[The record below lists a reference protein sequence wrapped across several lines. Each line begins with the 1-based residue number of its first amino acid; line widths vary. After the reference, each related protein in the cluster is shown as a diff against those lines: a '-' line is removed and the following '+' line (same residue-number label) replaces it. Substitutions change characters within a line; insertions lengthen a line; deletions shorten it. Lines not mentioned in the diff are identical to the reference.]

1 MRLRMTSELS
11 KLLRSLPVVSVVE
24 SQVGNHVYLG
34 HGVIQTG
41 LLAYPAI
48 VRVFLTGDGKL
59 VASVKS
65 EAAKIEIEQFFT
77 TEEEREQFPKAVK
90 RVIQA
95 SLN

>member
-1 MRLRMTSELS
+1 MTNELS
-11 KLLRSLPVVSVVE
+11 KLLRSLPVISVVE

-34 HGVIQTG
+34 HGMIRTG
-41 LLAYPAI
+41 LLMYPATI
-48 VRVFLTGDGKL
+48 RVFLTGDGKL

-77 TEEEREQFPKAVK
+77 TEEERERFPKMVE

>member
-1 MRLRMTSELS
+1 MTDELS
-11 KLLRSLPVVSVVE
+11 KLLKSLPVVSVIE

-34 HGVIQTG
+34 HGIIKTG
-41 LLAYPAI
+41 FMMYPATI
-48 VRVFLTGDGKL
+48 RVFLTDDGKL

-65 EAAKIEIEQFFT
+65 DKAGIEVEQFFT
-77 TEEEREQFPKAVK
+77 TEEERESFPKVVE

>member
-1 MRLRMTSELS
+1 MTDELS
-11 KLLRSLPVVSVVE
+11 KLLKSLPVTSIVE

-34 HGVIQTG
+34 HGIIRTG
-41 LLAYPAI
+41 LLAYPATI
-48 VRVFLTGDGKL
+48 RVFLTEDGKL

-65 EAAKIEIEQFFT
+65 KAAKIEIEQFFT
-77 TEEEREQFPKAVK
+77 TEEEREQFPKIVE